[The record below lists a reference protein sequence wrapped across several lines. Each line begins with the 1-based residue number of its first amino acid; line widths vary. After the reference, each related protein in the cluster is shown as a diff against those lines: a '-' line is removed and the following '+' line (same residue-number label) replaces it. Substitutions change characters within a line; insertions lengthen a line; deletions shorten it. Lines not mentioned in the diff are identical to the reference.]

1 MGLHGQGQQ
10 AFEDAVDC
18 SIHRP
23 LRKANLLPIAEAQ
36 SLKAPSNGKG
46 QEGTEPIV
54 DVPDHRSMTERG
66 LAPTVVDVAF
76 VTKVRDDFVRIERK
90 ANGAV
95 VDDDI
100 AGLGGRPSGMTKV
113 HEVLGTAVVI
123 DNCSVHGVGRLL
135 LA

>member
-10 AFEDAVDC
+10 SFEDAFDC
-18 SIHRP
+18 SIDRP

-36 SLKAPSNGKG
+36 SLKAPPNGKG

-54 DVPDHRSMTERG
+54 DVPDHWSMTERG

-100 AGLGGRPSGMTKV
+100 AGLCRKPSGMTKV
-113 HEVLGTAVVI
+113 HEVVGTAVVI
-123 DNCSVHGVGRLL
+123 DNCLVHGVGRLL